1 MEEKSKKKM
10 GINNYILVKTVALL
24 PKQISS
30 ICLKFTFINSS
41 LKEMF
46 NFPLLQKDSVSWLNS
61 FIASIN
67 SININTHQVAKM

>member
-24 PKQISS
+24 PKQISF
-30 ICLKFTFINSS
+30 ICLKLIHINSC

-46 NFPLLQKDSVSWLNS
+46 DFPLLQKDSVSWCNS
-61 FIASIN
+61 FISSIN
-67 SININTHQVAKM
+67 SININPHQVAKM